1 MRSCGTK
8 DGARSQP
15 PPPAPRPLPL
25 TPPPIPESIPIL
37 PIPHSIMSFLDTALT
52 TEDYQKL
59 GGVGGAIAVLL
70 VLILFFRV
78 HAFIALLISSICVGL
93 FTGME
98 LPLIAQSVQDGMAS
112 SLGFIA
118 AVIGLGAIFGEIL
131 EASGGAESVART
143 LLKGTGEKRASW
155 AMMLAG
161 FLISIPVF
169 LDVGLVILIPIVYTL
184 TRDTKKSLLY
194 YGIPLLAGMAV
205 THACVPPT
213 PGPIAVSNYLSDAI
227 NITAPLGLIALYGCI
242 VGLPT
247 AIVAGPLFGSW
258 IAKRIHLDIPK
269 WAREELANAP
279 KNPAKLPPFLL
290 VFAIILLPLLLMLA
304 GALTDTWVKGQE
316 KAALAIDATLLQ
328 TLDVVRFIGHPIIAL
343 LLTTVLTWITL
354 GLMRGFS
361 GKHLMDLSSKALGPA
376 GLIILITGAG
386 GVFKQMLGASGTAQ
400 TLARSL
406 LGESSTHFAILVAAY
421 LLTAVVRLIQG
432 SATVAM
438 VTGGALIASVLA
450 TLPDTVTTTPSDVA
464 LLTLSIAFG
473 ATLFS
478 HVNDSGFWLV
488 SRYFGMTEKQTF
500 ASWSVMETIISVVG
514 FLLVLLLS
522 LVV

>member
-1 MRSCGTK
+1 M
-8 DGARSQP
+8 
-15 PPPAPRPLPL
+15 
-25 TPPPIPESIPIL
+25 
-37 PIPHSIMSFLDTALT
+37 FLAT
-52 TEDYQKL
+52 TELDYGAL
-59 GGVGGAIAVLL
+59 AGVGGAIAVLL
-70 VLILFFRV
+70 VLILVFKV
-78 HAFIALLISSICVGL
+78 HAFISLLISSICVGL

-98 LPLIAQSVQDGMAS
+98 LPLIAKSIQDGMAS

-131 EASGGAESVART
+131 EASGGAERVART
-143 LLKGTGEKRASW
+143 LLKGSGEKRASW

-184 TRDTKKSLLY
+184 TRDTGKSLLY

-213 PGPIAVSNYLSDAI
+213 PGPIAVSNYLADSI
-227 NITAPLGLIALYGCI
+227 GITAPLGLIALYGVI

-247 AIVAGPLFGSW
+247 AIIAGPMFGSW
-258 IAKRIHLDIPK
+258 ISKKIHLDIPK
-269 WAREELANAP
+269 WAQEELDHAP
-279 KNPAKLPPFLL
+279 KDEAKLPPFAL
-290 VFAIILLPLLLMLA
+290 VLSIILLPLILMLS
-304 GALTDTWVKGQE
+304 GALTDTWIKGQE
-316 KAALAIDATLLQ
+316 KAGTAIDEGLLA

-343 LLTTVLTWITL
+343 LLTTILTWITL

-361 GKHLMDLSSKALGPA
+361 GQHLMDLSAKALGPA

-400 TLARSL
+400 ALAESMLGDSENIFAL
-406 LGESSTHFAILVAAY
+406 LIAAY
-421 LLTAVVRLIQG
+421 LLTAIVRLIQG

-450 TLPDTVTTTPSDVA
+450 TLANVPSASDVA
-464 LLTLSIAFG
+464 LLTLAIAFG

-500 ASWSVMETIISVVG
+500 ASWSIMETIISVVG
-514 FLLVLLLS
+514 ILLVLLLS
-522 LVV
+522 VFV

>member
-1 MRSCGTK
+1 
-8 DGARSQP
+8 
-15 PPPAPRPLPL
+15 
-25 TPPPIPESIPIL
+25 
-37 PIPHSIMSFLDTALT
+37 MSSNFLAAALT
-52 TEDYQKL
+52 SEELQKL
-59 GGVGGAIAVLL
+59 GGVGAAIIVLL
-70 VLILFFRV
+70 VLILAFRI
-78 HAFIALLISSICVGL
+78 HAFIALLVSSVCVGL

-98 LPLIAQSVQDGMAS
+98 LPLISKSIQDGMAGA
-112 SLGFIA
+112 LGFIA

-143 LLKGTGEKRASW
+143 LLKSFGQKRASW

-213 PGPIAVSNYLSDAI
+213 PGPIAVSNYLSEAI
-227 NITAPLGLIALYGCI
+227 GISAPLGLIALYGCI

-247 AIVAGPLFGSW
+247 AIVAGPCFGAW
-258 IAKRIHLDIPK
+258 ISKRIHLDVPEFAK
-269 WAREELANAP
+269 EELADTPRDTAR
-279 KNPAKLPPFLL
+279 LPSFHI
-290 VFAIILLPLLLMLA
+290 VFSIILLPLFLMLA
-304 GALTDTWVKGQE
+304 GALTDTWISGRQKQ
-316 KAALAIDATLLQ
+316 AAAIDSSLLQ
-328 TLDVVRFIGHPIIAL
+328 TLNVVRFIGHPIIAL
-343 LLTTVLTWITL
+343 LLTTIVTWITL
-354 GLMRGFS
+354 GTFRGFS
-361 GKHLMDLSSKALGPA
+361 GKQLMDLSSKALGPA
-376 GLIILITGAG
+376 GLIILVTGAG
-386 GVFKQMLGASGTAQ
+386 GVFKQMLGASGAAQ
-400 TLARSL
+400 ALASSL
-406 LGESSTHFAILVAAY
+406 LGDSSTHFAILIAAY

-450 TLPDTVTTTPSDVA
+450 TLPDTITTTPSDVA

-473 ATLFS
+473 ATIFS

-488 SRYFGMTEKQTF
+488 SRYFGMSEKQTF

-514 FLLVLLLS
+514 FALVLLLS

>member
-1 MRSCGTK
+1 M
-8 DGARSQP
+8 
-15 PPPAPRPLPL
+15 
-25 TPPPIPESIPIL
+25 
-37 PIPHSIMSFLDTALT
+37 FLLATALT
-52 TEDYQKL
+52 TEQLQKL
-59 GGVGGAIAVLL
+59 GGVGAAIVVLL
-70 VLILFFRV
+70 VLILVFRV
-78 HAFIALLISSICVGL
+78 HAFIALLISSVCVGL

-98 LPLIAQSVQDGMAS
+98 LNAIAGSIQEGMAN

-131 EASGGAESVART
+131 EASGGAEKVART
-143 LLKGTGEKRASW
+143 LLKGSGEKRASW

-205 THACVPPT
+205 THACIPPT
-213 PGPIAVSNYLSDAI
+213 PGPIAGSNYLADSI
-227 NITAPLGLIALYGCI
+227 GITAPLGLIALYGVI

-247 AIVAGPLFGSW
+247 AIIAGPLFGAW
-258 IAKRIHLDIPK
+258 ISNRIHLDVPR
-269 WAREELANAP
+269 WAREELDHAP
-279 KNPAKLPPFLL
+279 KDAAKLPPFLL
-290 VFAIILLPLLLMLA
+290 VLSIILLPLVLMLA
-304 GALTDTWVKGQE
+304 GALTATWVTGQE
-316 KAALAIDATLLQ
+316 KAGTVIEEGLLPF
-328 TLDVVRFIGHPIIAL
+328 LDVVRFVGHPIIAL
-343 LLTTVLTWITL
+343 LITTMLTWITL
-354 GLMRGFS
+354 GLMRGFT
-361 GKHLMDLSSKALGPA
+361 GKDLMDLSAKSLGPA

-386 GVFKQMLGASGTAQ
+386 GVFKQMLGNSGAAQ
-400 TLARSL
+400 DLAQAL
-406 LGESSTHFAILVAAY
+406 LGDSESITGILIAAY
-421 LLTAVVRLIQG
+421 LLTSVVRLIQG

-438 VTGGALIASVLA
+438 VTGGALIAGILA
-450 TLPDTVTTTPSDVA
+450 TLSQVPSASDVA
-464 LLTLSIAFG
+464 LLTLAIAFG

-500 ASWSVMETIISVVG
+500 ASWSIMETIISVVG

-522 LVV
+522 MVV